1 MMNTIFN
8 EMESAV
14 QSYACAFPVDF
25 NRDQGSYL
33 YDEEGNAYLDFLA
46 GAGSLNYGHN
56 DPLLKRALLDYIE
69 SDGITHGLDMHSS
82 AKARF
87 LEVFREQ
94 ILKPRELDN
103 RMQLTGTTGT
113 NAVEAAMKLGRKLKG
128 HADISYVSAGFT
140 V

>member
-1 MMNTIFN
+1 MNTIFN

-14 QSYACAFPVDF
+14 QSYARAFPVVF
-25 NRDQGSYL
+25 NRAQGSYL

-56 DPLLKRALLDYIE
+56 NPLLKRALLDYIE

-87 LEVFREQ
+87 MEVFREQ
-94 ILKPRELDN
+94 ILKPREMD
-103 RMQLTGTTGT
+103 
-113 NAVEAAMKLGRKLKG
+113 
-128 HADISYVSAGFT
+128 
-140 V
+140 